1 MSSPT
6 WGIVAEPVRRVLQ
19 RLHDL
24 NVEAADA
31 TDTASVAGDM
41 PQNHDAAF
49 NLMSAASETADRATR
64 DYRSIFNAYT
74 HKFHQPK
81 PPISEL
87 AARQGVIIQSFAK
100 RYTPKTI
107 AAIDALLSNNPDL
120 AAIRAGIRSL
130 GFEDLWGISDALD
143 RVLTE
148 AQAKPGFVP
157 WGRIDDTIDAV
168 QRELVKKG
176 ASRSPSIPVKTG
188 FEDMRLPGAADENA
202 SAQRLHL

>member
-1 MSSPT
+1 MTSPT
-6 WGIVAEPVRRVLQ
+6 WGVVAEPVRRVLQ

-24 NVEAADA
+24 NVEAAEA
-31 TDTASVAGDM
+31 MDTAAIAGET
-41 PQNHDAAF
+41 PRNHDEAF

-64 DYRSIFNAYT
+64 DYRSVFNAYT

-107 AAIDALLSNNPDL
+107 AAIDALLSDNPDL
-120 AAIRAGIRSL
+120 AAVRVGIRSL

-143 RVLTE
+143 RALTE
-148 AQAKPGFVP
+148 AQSKPGFAP
-157 WGRIDDTIDAV
+157 WGRVDETIDAV
-168 QRELVKKG
+168 QRELVNKG
-176 ASRSPSIPVKTG
+176 ASPSASASVTTG
-188 FEDMRLPGAADENA
+188 FEDMRLPRPADENV
-202 SAQRLHL
+202 SAQRSHL